1 LTLTIVQHS
10 NVQINECVCVV
21 VRACQYLQYQKA
33 VALYKRTHTKKRER
47 ANLKGIYISLYFFFP
62 HQVFV
67 VVLAVMQY
75 KKKNEGGDQYRNV
88 GLREGELDKTL
99 FQSQSQ

>member
-1 LTLTIVQHS
+1 M
-10 NVQINECVCVV
+10 
-21 VRACQYLQYQKA
+21 
-33 VALYKRTHTKKRER
+33 
-47 ANLKGIYISLYFFFP
+47 
-62 HQVFV
+62 FV
-67 VVLAVMQY
+67 VVLAVQY